1 MTSASDDSAARPI
14 DPDLTVV
21 VTGVSATGA
30 AGATVQAAAGPSP
43 TAPPAATAPVQQA
56 SSNVLPVGTQLAE
69 FTVSGVIGEGGFGIV
84 YRAHDRSLQRI
95 VAVKEYMPS
104 ALASR
109 LADTRVVVKSEQHRE
124 TFEIG
129 LKSFIN
135 EARLL
140 AQFDH
145 PALVKVLRF
154 WAANGTAYMAMPLYE
169 GGTLKQALKAMAT
182 PPDEAWLRK
191 LLVPLLDAIELL
203 HAADCLHR
211 DIAPDNVLM
220 GPGSVAGTPRPVL
233 LDFGAARRVIGGQTQ
248 ALTVILKPG
257 YAPIEQYDEIPG
269 MKQGPWTDLYAL
281 GAVIH
286 AAITGKP
293 PPPSVGR
300 LIHDAWVPLSQ
311 VAAGRYSPA
320 FLAAIDAVLA
330 SRPDDRPRNVAQWR
344 AMLAGS
350 DSAASTVT
358 DGVTALAAD
367 AGEAPSTQPHTGAR
381 THAQATMSTSTPS
394 ALQPTERRSS
404 GAQTAAVAPPAAVP
418 SATSRPTRWG
428 RAVMFGAIAGVLI
441 VGLLWSAIYWQG
453 VKSEQQ
459 LARSSAPAKAV
470 PGSAEVGPLTAPQG
484 VAPPTP
490 PASAP
495 GTGVGLPL
503 DVTPTASPAPIQPLP
518 APTAPPATPVPVVT
532 ATSKDGAGGEAK
544 TAAKKTEPARKR
556 VEPPRTTPLPPAPM
570 EAPTP
575 APVVVAAAPAWV
587 DVALREGRTCLAA
600 KQYACTIARA
610 ESVLKAEPNH
620 AGALAL
626 LKDGRSAQEQALGS
640 DWKMR

>member
-1 MTSASDDSAARPI
+1 MTRASDDSAARPV

-21 VTGVSATGA
+21 VSGVGATGA
-30 AGATVQAAAGPSP
+30 P
-43 TAPPAATAPVQQA
+43 TAPSAVPQSTATAAPPPVQQV

-69 FTVSGVIGEGGFGIV
+69 FTVTSVVGEGGFGIV
-84 YRAHDRSLQRI
+84 YRAHDRSLQRT

-145 PALVKVLRF
+145 PALVKVFRF

-169 GGTLKQALKAMAT
+169 GGTLKQMLKALAA
-182 PPDEAWLRK
+182 PPSEAWLRK

-211 DIAPDNVLM
+211 DIAPDNVMM
-220 GPGSVAGTPRPVL
+220 GPGSTLETPRPVL

-286 AAITGKP
+286 TAITGKP

-300 LIHDAWVPLSQ
+300 LINDSWVPLSQ
-311 VAAGRYSPA
+311 VAAGRYSA
-320 FLAAIDAVLA
+320 GFLAAIDAVLA
-330 SRPDDRPRNVAQWR
+330 SRPDDRPRSVAQWR
-344 AMLAGS
+344 EMLIASDGVGAPATVGGDVAAGPIA
-350 DSAASTVT
+350 DVDRTEPRSAARTQSAT
-358 DGVTALAAD
+358 LAATL
-367 AGEAPSTQPHTGAR
+367 AATGQRTAPHTAEPR
-381 THAQATMSTSTPS
+381 S
-394 ALQPTERRSS
+394 AAPTVGIAASS
-404 GAQTAAVAPPAAVP
+404 AVTTAAAP
-418 SATSRPTRWG
+418 PTRWG
-428 RAVMFGAIAGVLI
+428 RAVFFGAVAGLMI
-441 VGLLWSAIYWQG
+441 IGLVWSAIYWQG
-453 VKSEQQ
+453 VKSDQK
-459 LARSSAPAKAV
+459 LARAGSSSTTSSTASGTSGPPVPAPAPSAHADVAPKAPV
-470 PGSAEVGPLTAPQG
+470 PGV
-484 VAPPTP
+484 
-490 PASAP
+490 AP
-495 GTGVGLPL
+495 GTGLGAPL
-503 DVTPTASPAPIQPLP
+503 DVKPVPTPAVPPTATPPITP
-518 APTAPPATPVPVVT
+518 PTAATEGPSKTVSKKAEPPR
-532 ATSKDGAGGEAK
+532 KR
-544 TAAKKTEPARKR
+544 TEPAR
-556 VEPPRTTPLPPAPM
+556 PTATPAAPV
-570 EAPTP
+570 PTP
-575 APVVVAAAPAWV
+575 EPVVPLVVASAPAWI
-587 DVALREGRTCLAA
+587 DTALREGRACLAG

-626 LKDGRSAQEQALGS
+626 LKEGRNAQEQALGS